1 MPVYDKGRTE
11 PEAAQYPDQV
21 CIVLKPFQAKQG
33 DGQIGQSGSLTIETV
48 GMTGYLPIYTNYQ
61 QAMKEHPNSH
71 IYVMSLI
78 EFKKELGIPM

>member
-33 DGQIGQSGSLTIETV
+33 DGQIGQSGSLTIETE
-48 GMTGYLPIYTNYQ
+48 GMT
-61 QAMKEHPNSH
+61 
-71 IYVMSLI
+71 
-78 EFKKELGIPM
+78 

>member
-11 PEAAQYPDQV
+11 PEAAQYPAQL

>member
-1 MPVYDKGRTE
+1 MPVYDKGTTD
-11 PEAAQYPDQV
+11 PEAPQYPDQV

>member
-33 DGQIGQSGSLTIETV
+33 NGQIGQSGSLTIETV

>member
-1 MPVYDKGRTE
+1 MPVYDKGRPE

>member
-1 MPVYDKGRTE
+1 MPVYDKGKTE
-11 PEAAQYPDQV
+11 LDANKYPDQI

>member
-11 PEAAQYPDQV
+11 PAASQYPDQV